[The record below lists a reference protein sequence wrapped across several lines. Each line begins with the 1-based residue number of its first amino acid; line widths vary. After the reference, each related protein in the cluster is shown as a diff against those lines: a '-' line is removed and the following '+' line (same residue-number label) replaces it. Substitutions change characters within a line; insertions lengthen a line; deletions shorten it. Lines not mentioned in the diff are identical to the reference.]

1 MKKETKLSKEADVIY
16 NSFYWKLYPHT
27 PNVAYVAKQT
37 CLLHL
42 SRIIELGQEIGSED
56 FINKWTTIRQIIIDD
71 Y

>member
-1 MKKETKLSKEADVIY
+1 MKKGIKLNNEAEAIY

>member
-1 MKKETKLSKEADVIY
+1 MKKEIKLNNEAEAIY

-27 PNVAYVAKQT
+27 PNVAYVSKQT

-56 FINKWTTIRQIIIDD
+56 FISKWTAIRQIIIDD

>member
-1 MKKETKLSKEADVIY
+1 MMEKKKLKNEAEAIY

-56 FINKWTTIRQIIIDD
+56 FINKWTAIRQIIIDD